1 VRRSGWLV
9 DTISVPEVC
18 AKLNVQRWMLGD
30 ENASPVSIV
39 GVGNHAEFVILE
51 LVASGIICCMQLD
64 NRVVEKVAQGPLEN
78 SGVFITSNDHVI
90 FIGEK

>member
-1 VRRSGWLV
+1 MATVRRSGWLV

-39 GVGNHAEFVILE
+39 ESETMLS
-51 LVASGIICCMQLD
+51 LLSW
-64 NRVVEKVAQGPLEN
+64 
-78 SGVFITSNDHVI
+78 S
-90 FIGEK
+90 